1 MNDVRLKVLV
11 EKDKLTSRG
20 IVPSSQELFDLM
32 HLTTCHA
39 AVMMWKPAWM
49 FCPVCMATFDRDGEI
64 LHRDHVA
71 EFLN

>member
-32 HLTTCHA
+32 HLLTCKEA
-39 AVMMWKPAWM
+39 FSVWKTQWM
-49 FCPVCMATFDRDGEI
+49 FCPVCLAEVSSDGSVD
-64 LHRDHVA
+64 HRDYLP